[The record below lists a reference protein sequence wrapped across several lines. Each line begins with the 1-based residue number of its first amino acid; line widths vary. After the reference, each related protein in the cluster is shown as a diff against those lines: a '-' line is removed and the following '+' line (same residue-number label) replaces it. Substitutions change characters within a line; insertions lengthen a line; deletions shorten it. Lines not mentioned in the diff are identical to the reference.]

1 MPALDRLYTWKLTDT
16 ELERL
21 EPAERYAVELVAAIE
36 PHVRAYLTASIH
48 DPDERREAI
57 ADSVAEAFGAVGPK
71 STIEST
77 RAAALRRARERS
89 KECKARER
97 YVDGR
102 ACVDTMSLSARD
114 RDAVADCRYRLE
126 LWTWIEPT
134 LALLRD
140 GERIAFESY
149 VAGDRSDA
157 EIAAELACAV
167 PTVRKLR
174 QRAKTA
180 LRGLIK
186 RGVVPSFSATDA
198 P

>member
-77 RAAALRRARERS
+77 RAAALRRARETS

-126 LWTWIEPT
+126 LWTWIEPRSRYFAMGSASHSSHMWQAIGPT
-134 LALLRD
+134 RRLR
-140 GERIAFESY
+140 RSWRAPCRPCES
-149 VAGDRSDA
+149 
-157 EIAAELACAV
+157 
-167 PTVRKLR
+167 
-174 QRAKTA
+174 
-180 LRGLIK
+180 
-186 RGVVPSFSATDA
+186 
-198 P
+198 